1 MSKLFL
7 VMGEMLRMIR
17 KHKFY
22 FLAPLFVMLA
32 FLAFLVVYLGPA
44 AVVAFLYAGI

>member
-1 MSKLFL
+1 MAKLVL
-7 VMGEMLRMIR
+7 VLGEMLRMIR

-22 FLAPLFVMLA
+22 FLAPLLIMVAILA
-32 FLAFLVVYLGPA
+32 ILVVYLGPA